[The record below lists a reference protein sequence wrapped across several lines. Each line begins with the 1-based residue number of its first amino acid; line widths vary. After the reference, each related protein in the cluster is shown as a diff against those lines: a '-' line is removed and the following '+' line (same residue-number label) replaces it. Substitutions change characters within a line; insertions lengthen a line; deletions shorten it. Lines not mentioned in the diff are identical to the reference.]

1 MQINKI
7 HHFYNRIR
15 RQLLS
20 HVFLARILFIL
31 LIFILAGGGW
41 FIFRQQAQGLISGL
55 QLVAGKPLPETNG
68 RTNILLLGS
77 GGPGHDGPD
86 LSDTVIFISV
96 KNDTGAVTL
105 ISIPRDFWIPS
116 LRAKINAAYY
126 YGYSREATSGGLLLA
141 KSAVSEA
148 INQPVHF
155 AVKIDFSTFAKAIDL
170 LGGVDIT
177 VDRAFDDNKY
187 PIAGKEDD
195 PCGGDPQTLCRYE
208 HLHFDAGP
216 QHMDGATALKFVR
229 SRYSTDPE
237 EGTDFARSKRQEKV
251 ITAAKNKLLSI
262 NNLKNTKIYRDL
274 YNLAV
279 NSVVTDITPEYYST
293 FLKLSLKVRQ
303 HPLMSFAISYPDQLD
318 NPPISDRYDGQWVLI
333 PKGGD
338 QNVVYNYVSSLL
350 Q

>member
-20 HVFLARILFIL
+20 HVILARVLFI
-31 LIFILAGGGW
+31 IIILSLAVGSW
-41 FIFRQQAQGLISGL
+41 FVFRGQIQNLISGF
-55 QLVAGKPLPETNG
+55 QIVAGKPLPETNG
-68 RTNILLLGS
+68 HTNILLLGS

-86 LSDTVIFISV
+86 LTDTMIFVSV
-96 KNDTGAVTL
+96 RDDTGEVTG

-116 LRAKINAAYY
+116 LRIKINAAYY
-126 YGYSREATSGGLLLA
+126 YGQIKEATSGGLLLA

-155 AVKIDFSTFAKAIDL
+155 AVKIDFSTFAKAIDI

-177 VDRAFDDNKY
+177 VDRTFDDFKY
-187 PIAGKEDD
+187 PITGKEDD
-195 PCGGDPQTLCRYE
+195 PCGGDPQTLCRFE

-216 QHMDGATALKFVR
+216 QHMDGTTALKYVR
-229 SRYSTDPE
+229 SRYSANPE

-251 ITAAKNKLLSI
+251 ITAVKNKILSI
-262 NNLKNTKIYRDL
+262 NNLKNTKIYKDL

-279 NSVVTDITPEYYST
+279 SSVVTDISPEYYST
-293 FLKLSLKVRQ
+293 FLRLGLKARQ
-303 HPLMSFAISYPDQLD
+303 HPLESFALTSPEQLE
-318 NPPISDRYDGQWVLI
+318 NPPISEKYDDQWVLI

-338 QNVVYNYVSSLL
+338 PNTVYNYVSSLL
-350 Q
+350 R

>member
-15 RQLLS
+15 RQLLA
-20 HVFLARILFIL
+20 HVVLARVLFIIL
-31 LIFILAGGGW
+31 VLILAVGGW
-41 FIFRQQAQGLISGL
+41 FVFRQQAQGLISGL
-55 QLVAGKPLPETNG
+55 QVVAGKPLPETNG
-68 RTNILLLGS
+68 RTNILLLGY

-86 LSDTVIFISV
+86 LTDTIIFISI
-96 KNDTGAVTL
+96 KDNTGEITL

-116 LRAKINAAYY
+116 LRAKINTAYH
-126 YGYSREATSGGLLLA
+126 YGYAKEATSGGLLLA

-148 INQPVHF
+148 LGQPVHF
-155 AVKIDFSTFAKAIDL
+155 AVNLDFSTFAKGIDL

-177 VDRAFDDNKY
+177 VDRTFNDYLY
-187 PIAGKEDD
+187 PITGKEDD
-195 PCGGDPQTLCRYE
+195 PCGGDPQTQCRYE

-251 ITAAKNKLLSI
+251 ISAVKNKLLSI
-262 NNLKNTKIYRDL
+262 NNLKNTKIYREL

-279 NSVVTDITPEYYST
+279 NSVVTDITPGYYST
-293 FLKLSLKVRQ
+293 FLRLSLKVRQ
-303 HPLMSFAISYPDQLD
+303 HPIMSLALSSPDQLD
-318 NPPISDRYDGQWVLI
+318 NPPISDKYDGQWVLI

-338 QNVVYNYVSSLL
+338 QSVVYNYVSSLL

>member
-7 HHFYNRIR
+7 HHFYNRVR

-20 HVFLARILFIL
+20 HVVLARVLFIVL
-31 LIFILAGGGW
+31 ILSLSVGGWLIFR
-41 FIFRQQAQGLISGL
+41 RQFQGLVAGF
-55 QLVAGKPLPETNG
+55 QVVAGKPLPETNG

-86 LSDTVIFISV
+86 LTDTMIFISV
-96 KNDTGAVTL
+96 RDNTGEVTS

-116 LRAKINAAYY
+116 LRIKINAAYY
-126 YGYSREATSGGLLLA
+126 YGHVKEATSGGLLLA
-141 KSAVSEA
+141 ESAVSEA

-155 AVKIDFSTFAKAIDL
+155 AVKIDFSTFSKAIDL

-177 VDRAFDDNKY
+177 VDRTFDDYKY

-195 PCGGDPQTLCRYE
+195 LCGGDPQTLCRYE

-216 QHMDGATALKFVR
+216 QHMDGVTALKFVR
-229 SRYSTDPE
+229 SRYSTDPV

-251 ITAAKNKLLSI
+251 ITAVKNKLLSI
-262 NNLKNTKIYRDL
+262 NNFKNTKLYKDL
-274 YNLAV
+274 YNLV
-279 NSVVTDITPEYYST
+279 INSVVTDITPEYYST
-293 FLKLSLKVRQ
+293 FLKLSLRVHQ
-303 HPLMSFAISYPDQLD
+303 HPISSFALTSPDQLD
-318 NPPISDRYDGQWVLI
+318 NPPISDKYDGQWVLI

-338 QNVVYNYVSSLL
+338 PKYVYNYVSSLL